1 MVLFLLKEINVS
13 TVCHTGKLCYH
24 GAEPEK
30 RFACQAG
37 HKGYKVTQ
45 LGMATDVLPGIGRGI
60 KMLGRWGERRS

>member
-1 MVLFLLKEINVS
+1 M
-13 TVCHTGKLCYH
+13 YH

-37 HKGYKVTQ
+37 HKRYKVTQ

-60 KMLGRWGERRS
+60 KMSGRWGERGN